1 MEDFD
6 TIREFLIESNENLG
20 RLDQEIVEL
29 EKDPGNRELVASIFR
44 TIHTIKGTCGFLG
57 FDKLTGV
64 THSAENILS
73 QVREGKRK
81 ASNSLISIILE
92 AVDATKEILEVIE
105 RTSAEGDNAFE
116 ELKERLHSFSEAGEE
131 TEANYVKK
139 RTPAS
144 SAAATDLLGA
154 VAETHPKEASLG
166 QPSGAQLED
175 EIDLETSIL
184 MKALLGNDELAAEA
198 AALERA
204 VEAKTIE
211 EADHEFKIASVPNVQ
226 AEAVAAVSEQAEQG
240 ITMSGHTNNP
250 EVNASLSEVRGG
262 SPPPNIER
270 VSPQPSAASAPAV
283 VTELAP
289 LPKAAAAGSGAEAGE
304 RSGAKNNAVLDSTIR
319 VDVGLLDKLM
329 NLVGE
334 LVLARNQV
342 LQFTAKLEAGTFNA
356 TSQRLNLITSELQEN
371 VMKTRMQPIGIVW
384 GKFPRVVRDLAAE
397 CGKYIHLTMDGA
409 ETELDRT
416 IIEAIKDPLTHI
428 VRNSCDHGIERPDER
443 IKNGKTATGH
453 LTLRAFH
460 EGGHVNIE
468 ISDDGGGI
476 NPERIKAK
484 AVQKGLLSAEQAQRL
499 TEREALN
506 LIFLAGFS
514 TSDKVS
520 NISGRGVGMDV
531 VKTNIERIGGV
542 VDLLS
547 IDGHGTT
554 IKIKI
559 PLTLAIIPGLVITG
573 AGQRFVIPQVSLFE
587 LIRLE
592 GESGMRQIERIHGT
606 PVYRRRGKLLP
617 LTFLNEILKV
627 PGDKSES
634 DVVNIVVLQAED
646 SEFGLV
652 VDGIND
658 TQEIVVKPL
667 GKRLK
672 GLSMYSGATIMGDG
686 KVALILDVLGIAQRS
701 GVLRESRE
709 VRSANKEKKHD
720 QGMKDR
726 QSMLLF
732 SAGKFERLA
741 VPLSLVARL
750 EEIPTSQV
758 EHAAGRMVV
767 QYRGQILPLVSLAGQ
782 LDPGSETPLPKDQN
796 VQVVVFSNGDRLIGL
811 VVDRIL
817 DIVEEHVTVRKSSDT
832 FGLMGS
838 AVVGQKV
845 TDFVDL
851 TEIIANSGE
860 KWAAGHKSVMGGAT
874 VMVVEKSPFARAHL
888 RSSLEM
894 AGYRVVEASGFQ
906 DAVDKL
912 SREKIRIVA
921 ASPEFSELAQ
931 HIKGNPKLANIKLL
945 GLLAEGGSPHNHPRS
960 ELFEDFQMKFDRK
973 AMLSSLERLAEAVE
987 QSEQELVGAS
997 R

>member
-1 MEDFD
+1 ME
-6 TIREFLIESNENLG
+6 SSENLG

-29 EKDPGNRELVASIFR
+29 ENDSNNAELVASIFR
-44 TIHTIKGTCGFLG
+44 TIHTIKGTCGILG
-57 FDKLTGV
+57 FDKLTAV
-64 THSAENILS
+64 THAAETILS
-73 QVREGKRK
+73 QLRDGKRK
-81 ASNSLISIILE
+81 ATSNLISMILE
-92 AVDATKEILEVIE
+92 AVDATKEILDVID
-105 RTSAEGDNAFE
+105 RTSAEGDNAFAD
-116 ELKERLHSFSEAGEE
+116 LKERLQGFSESTEE
-131 TEANYVKK
+131 TEGNYVKK
-139 RTPAS
+139 RAQIEPPS
-144 SAAATDLLGA
+144 YATDVQQA
-154 VAETHPKEASLG
+154 PANAKIQVALPPTDNSIDSETA
-166 QPSGAQLED
+166 
-175 EIDLETSIL
+175 IL
-184 MKALLGNDELAAEA
+184 TKALRDEQGSAKASGVEQMS
-198 AALERA
+198 
-204 VEAKTIE
+204 EAKLKQVPVTEPLNADNTE
-211 EADHEFKIASVPNVQ
+211 EVGGKPGIQSARQQTPSNETNMSEQKSNPKQAAPVNEAPLSQVSLNDVPKAPTT
-226 AEAVAAVSEQAEQG
+226 AEQTFPPSPEAVGPAPPPPVKAVAAAVGAE
-240 ITMSGHTNNP
+240 
-250 EVNASLSEVRGG
+250 GG
-262 SPPPNIER
+262 ER
-270 VSPQPSAASAPAV
+270 
-283 VTELAP
+283 
-289 LPKAAAAGSGAEAGE
+289 AAGT
-304 RSGAKNNAVLDSTIR
+304 KTNAVLDSTIR

-342 LQFTAKLEAGTFNA
+342 LQFTARLEAGTFNA
-356 TSQRLNLITSELQEN
+356 TSQRLNLITSELQES

-397 CGKYIHLTMDGA
+397 CGKYIQLHMDGA

-443 IKNGKTATGH
+443 VKKGKTATGH

-476 NPERIKAK
+476 HPEKIKNK

-499 TEREALN
+499 TEREAIN
-506 LIFLAGFS
+506 LIFLPGFS
-514 TSDKVS
+514 TAEKVT

-542 VDLLS
+542 VDLAS
-547 IDGHGTT
+547 SEGHGTT

-559 PLTLAIIPGLVITG
+559 PLTLAIIPGLVVTG
-573 AGQRFVIPQVSLFE
+573 AGQRFVIPQVSLLE

-592 GESGMRQIERIHGT
+592 GEKGLRQIERIHGT

-627 PGDKSES
+627 PARQSQSE
-634 DVVNIVVLQAED
+634 VVNIVVLQAEE

-709 VRSANKEKKHD
+709 MRGADKDKKQEQATKE
-720 QGMKDR
+720 R
-726 QSMLLF
+726 QTMLLF
-732 SAGKFERLA
+732 SAGRFERLA

-750 EEIPTSQV
+750 EEIPVANV

-767 QYRGQILPLVSLAGQ
+767 QYRGQILPLVPLAAQ
-782 LDPGSETPLPKDQN
+782 LDPGADSSLPKDQN
-796 VQVVVFSNGDRLIGL
+796 VQVVVFNNGDRLIGM

-851 TEIIANSGE
+851 HEIIANSGE
-860 KWAAGHKSVMGGAT
+860 KWMTGLKRAPGLST
-874 VMVVEKSPFARAHL
+874 VMVLEKSPFARAHL

-894 AGYRVVEASGFQ
+894 AGYRVVEAVALQG
-906 DAVDKL
+906 AVEKL
-912 SREKIRIVA
+912 SRENVNILA
-921 ASPEFSELAQ
+921 ATPEFGDVIQ
-931 HIKGNPKLANIKLL
+931 YVKRNPKLNHIRLL
-945 GLLAEGGSPHNHPRS
+945 GLLAEGGDLSQQRDT
-960 ELFEDFQMKFDRK
+960 ELFEDCQLKFDRK
-973 AMLSSLERLAEAVE
+973 AMLSSLERLAQAVDR
-987 QSEQELVGAS
+987 SEKELAGVS